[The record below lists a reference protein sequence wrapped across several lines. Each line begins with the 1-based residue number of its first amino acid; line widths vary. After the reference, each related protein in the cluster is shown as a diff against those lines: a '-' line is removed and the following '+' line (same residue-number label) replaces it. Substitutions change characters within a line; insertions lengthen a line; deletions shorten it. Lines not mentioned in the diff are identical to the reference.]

1 MAKKQPTEFLGIVFW
16 TKMKVVL
23 FILIV
28 IILHIVAFLGLF
40 LALFEVFDPA
50 LNSSLLKMSLIAIG
64 VLVLSDIIFGL
75 YFLIN
80 KPSKQE
86 GSGYHKLKIEEAD
99 KHATEK

>member
-1 MAKKQPTEFLGIVFW
+1 
-16 TKMKVVL
+16 MKVVI
-23 FILIV
+23 FFLIV

-40 LALFEVFDPA
+40 LALFEVFDPD
-50 LNSSLLKMSLIAIG
+50 LNSLLLNLSFMAIG
-64 VLVLSDIIFGL
+64 VLVLFDIVFGL

-80 KPSKQE
+80 KPSKKE